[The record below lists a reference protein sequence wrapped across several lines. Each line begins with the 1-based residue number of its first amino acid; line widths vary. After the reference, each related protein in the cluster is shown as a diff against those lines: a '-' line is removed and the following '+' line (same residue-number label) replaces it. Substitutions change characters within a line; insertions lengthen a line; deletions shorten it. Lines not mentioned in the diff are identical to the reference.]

1 MKINKKFLTLLLLVG
16 ATLFFF
22 NQPASART
30 VTVGVEGGSDEQI
43 WRHIAQ
49 SPQAKKAHV
58 KIKIKEITD
67 SLQLNKAT
75 YEKVVDYNA
84 FQSYGYLE
92 AYNQDNRNNQLIA
105 VGTTYLEPMGLYS
118 KKYHS
123 LKKLPAN
130 SKIAIPQD
138 PANLTRGLKL
148 LNTAGLISVKHPK
161 SNKITLT
168 DIQKNPKHFKFY
180 QIDGATGPRVLKDVA
195 AALIANTVAQ
205 EGGLNVFHDTI
216 TREKLNQTTKKNVNV
231 LVGNRTSAKYPE
243 AKKLI
248 KLYHNAAIQRYIKS
262 SFHNT
267 KIAVHKPVS
276 SLK

>member
-1 MKINKKFLTLLLLVG
+1 MV
-16 ATLFFF
+16 
-22 NQPASART
+22 
-30 VTVGVEGGSDEQI
+30 
-43 WRHIAQ
+43 
-49 SPQAKKAHV
+49 
-58 KIKIKEITD
+58 
-67 SLQLNKAT
+67 
-75 YEKVVDYNA
+75 
-84 FQSYGYLE
+84 
-92 AYNQDNRNNQLIA
+92 
-105 VGTTYLEPMGLYS
+105 
-118 KKYHS
+118 
-123 LKKLPAN
+123 
-130 SKIAIPQD
+130 
-138 PANLTRGLKL
+138 
-148 LNTAGLISVKHPK
+148 
-161 SNKITLT
+161 
-168 DIQKNPKHFKFY
+168 
-180 QIDGATGPRVLKDVA
+180 RVLKDVA